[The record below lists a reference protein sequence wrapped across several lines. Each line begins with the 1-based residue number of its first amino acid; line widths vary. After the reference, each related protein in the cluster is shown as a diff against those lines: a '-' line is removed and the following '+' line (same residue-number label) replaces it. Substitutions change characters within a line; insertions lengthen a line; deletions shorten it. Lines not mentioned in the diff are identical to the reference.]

1 MDGKLK
7 HNTSNILR
15 ADAWRMLLHCLPL
28 VVALQATA
36 QTTRFA
42 CNNLQRLA
50 ATLQEEHG
58 MDGSR
63 PHKERLGQNIVV
75 LTQDSL
81 GQIDHIGFHIFPDY
95 IVSEN
100 PSPVYQFVERYLL
113 ELYLYPELPTPEQRL
128 KEDKV
133 ILRFP
138 GHEGEPLRQA
148 IANHLPRFDSQTSLI
163 VLTDNNRYSVSIY
176 EAGKPLLSI
185 RFPIRYELLWGMN
198 KKEAEA
204 NFYPTLMFYRSPKPS
219 SAVPLPQTEL
229 SRLVSAGADSC
240 FVLPGE
246 FYQIE
251 SVNNDLFYRLQ
262 PDGRYFPLI
271 DNRWPEASIRNLF
284 LLPDLAPKITASVT
298 QRLYSRRTQTFDIPL
313 HSLLSFCLSTGCQ
326 PYVGIETADANYVT
340 GTVVLLNPAFGYC
353 HQLYFRAPTGILS
366 SPSQHKL
373 ELELY
378 AYVPTHN
385 IKNLFY
391 EHKK

>member
-7 HNTSNILR
+7 HSNLNILH
-15 ADAWRMLLHCLPL
+15 AGVWRMLLVCLLL
-28 VVALQATA
+28 VTALQAAA

-50 ATLQEEHG
+50 TTLQEEHD

-63 PHKERLGQNIVV
+63 PHNARLGQNTVV
-75 LTQDSL
+75 LAQDSL

-100 PSPVYQFVERYLL
+100 PSPVYRFVERYLL

-133 ILRFP
+133 TLRFP
-138 GHEGEPLRQA
+138 GHEGEPLRQT
-148 IANHLPRFDSQTSLI
+148 IANHLPRFGPQTSLI
-163 VLTDNNRYSVSIY
+163 VLTDNNCYSVSIY
-176 EAGKPLLSI
+176 EANKPLLNI

-204 NFYPTLMFYRSPKPS
+204 HFYPTLMFYRSPKPT
-219 SAVPLPQTEL
+219 AARPLPQTEQP
-229 SRLVSAGADSC
+229 RLIPADVDSC
-240 FVLPGE
+240 FILPGE

-251 SVNNDLFYRLQ
+251 SVNSDLCYRLQ
-262 PDGRYFPLI
+262 PDGRYFPLT
-271 DNRWPEASIRNLF
+271 DNHWPEASIRNLF
-284 LLPDLAPKITASVT
+284 LLPDLAQGITASVT

-313 HSLLSFCLSTGCQ
+313 YRLLSFCQSTGCR

-353 HQLYFRAPTGILS
+353 HQLYFRAPKDILS
-366 SPSQHKL
+366 SPKQYKL

-391 EHKK
+391 EYTK